1 MDTKSTST
9 NYKEIIKLISTI
21 LSWTI
26 FVLLAICAVLLIYY
40 FIATKIY
47 ELKGSS
53 YEPEFSLYTI
63 VSPSMTPNINVYDVI
78 VDLKVDDP
86 KDIKIGDVITFVSSS
101 NETNGMIITHRVVSV
116 IKDEFGKYSYQ
127 TKGDHNPIEDS
138 GRVSFE
144 SIIGRV
150 AFRLPGLGR
159 IQSMFSSSTGLI
171 LILLAVSLFIILKGL
186 IKKLI
191 ALNPEGKMAKIFS
204 KPLRL
209 PFQKHLALPEK
220 IEIVDENTTLNNDTS
235 DIAQKMEQ
243 IIAHE
248 TQEKDMAMPEL
259 KSKNKEKNPMPVEE
273 AVGKNKTSDEEE
285 IDLPELK

>member
-1 MDTKSTST
+1 
-9 NYKEIIKLISTI
+9 
-21 LSWTI
+21 
-26 FVLLAICAVLLIYY
+26 
-40 FIATKIY
+40 
-47 ELKGSS
+47 
-53 YEPEFSLYTI
+53 
-63 VSPSMTPNINVYDVI
+63 
-78 VDLKVDDP
+78 
-86 KDIKIGDVITFVSSS
+86 
-101 NETNGMIITHRVVSV
+101 
-116 IKDEFGKYSYQ
+116 
-127 TKGDHNPIEDS
+127 
-138 GRVSFE
+138 
-144 SIIGRV
+144 
-150 AFRLPGLGR
+150 
-159 IQSMFSSSTGLI
+159 
-171 LILLAVSLFIILKGL
+171 
-186 IKKLI
+186 
-191 ALNPEGKMAKIFS
+191 MAKIFS